1 MLLASVCHKTPASYI
16 NATLR
21 LHAIQELNGLVACS
35 SHRERVQD
43 RVVGDYVG
51 RVPDLVQHV
60 QRHFPEAEL
69 RKNGGWDGGCRQCQC
84 LFGTFDTKQ
93 SDCLEW
99 GKMLPRRRKNE

>member
-21 LHAIQELNGLVACS
+21 LHAIQELDGLVACS
-35 SHRERVQD
+35 SHRERVQN

-51 RVPDLVQHV
+51 HVPDLVQHV

-69 RKNGGWDGGCRQCQC
+69 SKTMDGTGGGGVPAVSVSLRHV
-84 LFGTFDTKQ
+84 
-93 SDCLEW
+93 
-99 GKMLPRRRKNE
+99 